1 MGRPPFLRSVAESAV
16 DELTVGG
23 ADVGREATVAT
34 ERNTVGKELVTPIWL
49 THLKRQLGH

>member
-1 MGRPPFLRSVAESAV
+1 MNRPLFLRSVLESAV
-16 DELTVGG
+16 DELTVCG

-34 ERNTVGKELVTPIWL
+34 ERNSVGEELVTPIWL